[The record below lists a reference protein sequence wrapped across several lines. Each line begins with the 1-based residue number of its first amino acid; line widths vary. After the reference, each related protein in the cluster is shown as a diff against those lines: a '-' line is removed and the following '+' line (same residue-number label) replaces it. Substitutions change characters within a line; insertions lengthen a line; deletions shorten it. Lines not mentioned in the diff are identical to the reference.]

1 MIFDRKATI
10 DVPELLV
17 TTGKRLGFE
26 PVELLQAG
34 LRIAQASLL
43 KGLAR
48 TEVKQALSCR
58 ATGLLV
64 VCGLVGSG
72 YVAIAREIA
81 SMAVKDV
88 TQMEDSPL
96 LLDEMTTRAHI
107 KAASVASHH
116 CVVIATLLAS
126 DRTAVQA
133 RMTDILG
140 QDIHDADLD
149 LIGIVEVRSVD
160 CPHSS
165 DDGYVTTQTGIA
177 VRFYP
182 ELRK

>member
-1 MIFDRKATI
+1 MIFDRKTTI
-10 DVPELLV
+10 NVPELLV
-17 TTGKRLGFE
+17 ATGERLGFE
-26 PVELLQAG
+26 PVELLRAG
-34 LRIAQASLL
+34 LRVAQASLL
-43 KGLAR
+43 KGSAR
-48 TEVKQALSCR
+48 TEVKKALASR
-58 ATGLLV
+58 TTGLLV

-88 TQMEDSPL
+88 TQMDSSPL

-140 QDIHDADLD
+140 QDIHDADLN
-149 LIGIVEVRSVD
+149 LIGIVEARSVD
-160 CPHSS
+160 SPHSS
-165 DDGYVTTQTGIA
+165 EDGYATTRTGIA

-182 ELRK
+182 EVGQ